1 MKKKVY
7 VDRKRSTGQIVQ
19 FLKPCV
25 HPDLNLI
32 GTQDIDVDEV
42 NAEPKIAKMEAV
54 LNSWN
59 NSRAM
64 DGGILFDKFKLEFIF
79 DEGKTLPFDDLAFG
93 KRVRVTIEEIK

>member
-7 VDRKRSTGQIVQ
+7 VYRKRSTGQIIQ

-32 GTQDIDVDEV
+32 GTQDIDVEEV
-42 NAEPKIAKMEAV
+42 SAEPKIAKMEAV
-54 LNSWN
+54 LNSWE
-59 NSRAM
+59 NSKSKA
-64 DGGILFDKFKLEFIF
+64 GLFLEDRFCLEFIL
-79 DEGKTLPFDDLAFG
+79 DEGKNLPFDDLAFG